1 MAGRHLEKNP
11 HRPPQGSP
19 EPRVWQAL
27 ADVFG
32 PTSGGMIM
40 EPTYILRWF
49 ITRVILIISYWFEN
63 HNICMYIYIYMYACI
78 YVCIYICIYIYMY
91 VYIYMYIY
99 ICMYVYIYIYV
110 HTHTLHYI
118 AYIALRYITLH

>member
-32 PTSGGMIM
+32 PPSGGMIM

-49 ITRVILIISYWFEN
+49 LTRVILIISYWFEN
-63 HNICMYIYIYMYACI
+63 HTPKFSFSDFVVGC
-78 YVCIYICIYIYMY
+78 
-91 VYIYMYIY
+91 
-99 ICMYVYIYIYV
+99 
-110 HTHTLHYI
+110 
-118 AYIALRYITLH
+118 